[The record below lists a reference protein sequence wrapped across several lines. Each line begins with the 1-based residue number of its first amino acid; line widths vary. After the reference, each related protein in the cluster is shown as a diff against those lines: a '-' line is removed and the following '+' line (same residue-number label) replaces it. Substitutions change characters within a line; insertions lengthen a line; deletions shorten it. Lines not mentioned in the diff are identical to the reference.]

1 MFERLLS
8 ILANFATVIAL
19 IFELWHFYRKH
30 MPDNIRAD
38 DVAEYEEGR

>member
-19 IFELWHFYRKH
+19 MFELWHFYRKRRS
-30 MPDNIRAD
+30 DDIRAD